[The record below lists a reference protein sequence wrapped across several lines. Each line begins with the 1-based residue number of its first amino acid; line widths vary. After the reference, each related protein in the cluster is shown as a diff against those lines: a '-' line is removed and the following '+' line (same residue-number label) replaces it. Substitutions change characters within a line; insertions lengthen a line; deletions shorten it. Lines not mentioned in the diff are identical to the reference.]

1 MFCAGC
7 LFIVVL
13 VCFLPAGSRLGLQH
27 SFKMVRHNKA
37 AFYSDVLLRDG
48 IYENSQLLVLLIAFH
63 FHQAV
68 PAKEKI
74 YPVRYSMLVAGYS
87 SFPAKRSGGMY

>member
-27 SFKMVRHNKA
+27 SFKMVRHNEA
-37 AFYSDVLLRDG
+37 AFHSDVLLRDG
-48 IYENSQLLVLLIAFH
+48 IYENSQLLVLLNPLYCY
-63 FHQAV
+63 QANLTKKIV
-68 PAKEKI
+68 PRQNALGK
-74 YPVRYSMLVAGYS
+74 LL
-87 SFPAKRSGGMY
+87 